1 MPSDEYMDKYTA
13 YTDKIRDIFLDI
25 FGEDMV
31 YWQRLLAPD
40 WMGYFVV
47 EFKYLPLKYVIS
59 LVNERGFFSIVIV
72 DSEGAKNGLYAIV
85 KFNSQTELENIED
98 AAKKLKIVLEKNDFY
113 FYITK
118 DDITYRKKGQTYER
132 IEPGTNRREW

>member
-31 YWQRLLAPD
+31 YWQRLLVPEL
-40 WMGYFVV
+40 MGLFVV
-47 EFKYLPLKYVIS
+47 EFKYLPLKYNIALES
-59 LVNERGFFSIVIV
+59 QFGLFGIEIV

-85 KFNSQTELENIED
+85 KYNNETELENIED
-98 AAKKLKIVLEKNDFY
+98 AAKKLKMVLEKNDFY

-132 IEPGTNRREW
+132 IEPGTDWSEC